1 MIRKEI
7 YRILSRKIVL
17 LALAV
22 ATAFLLYFGT
32 FRIAEEVVIE
42 NGEVYRYSAAVAHDK
57 MIAEE
62 FAGPLTLETVQA
74 IWEKYGEPVNYE
86 HHFLRDEDLL
96 PLAKQGGY
104 DNSCNTLVA
113 RLFTHSVT
121 QDDGK
126 DILILKED
134 TELSGNPYV
143 NGSYTFGYVGKGWT
157 WYWDQLLMTLI
168 LTSIVVIIAFS
179 PVFSED
185 YAFRTADIILP
196 TVRGRFQI
204 WRMRTEAGFLF
215 VSVYYWLM
223 SAYAF
228 LSNYM
233 IYGGNG
239 LSVSCGLTFM
249 PYDWTRDS
257 DPMWKAI
264 LILHLAGWFSML
276 VLVLQIQAISSKCK
290 TSFMSLL
297 WSLAA
302 YLGPIAVIRTILDN
316 FPVNRLLMWV
326 KHFGYSMP
334 FSFSGMFIQAPSSS
348 KKITL
353 IFALV
358 TAVVTAVLGAVGWS
372 RHQVRN

>member
-7 YRILSRKIVL
+7 YRILSRKITL
-17 LALAV
+17 LALVV
-22 ATAFLLYFGT
+22 ATAFLLYYGT
-32 FRIAEEVVIE
+32 FRITEEIVIDD
-42 NGEVYRYSAAVAHDK
+42 GEIYRYSEAVVHDK

-62 FAGPLTLETVQA
+62 FAGPLTMETVQA
-74 IWEKYGEPVNYE
+74 IWEKYGEPVNYKQ
-86 HHFLRDEDLL
+86 HFLRDEDLL

-104 DNSCNTLVA
+104 DNYCNTLVA
-113 RLFTHSVT
+113 RFFVNNIT
-121 QDDGK
+121 QDNGN
-126 DILILKED
+126 DILILKGD
-134 TELSGNPYV
+134 TELSENRYL
-143 NGSYTFGYVGKGWT
+143 NGRYTFGYAGKGWI
-157 WYWDQLLMTLI
+157 WYWDQLMMTLT

-204 WRMRTEAGFLF
+204 WRMRTGAGFLF
-215 VSVYYWLM
+215 ASVYYWLM

-228 LSNYM
+228 LLNYV
-233 IYGGNG
+233 IYGGEG
-239 LSVSCGLTFM
+239 LSVSCGFTFL

-257 DPMWKAI
+257 DPVWKAI
-264 LILHLAGWFSML
+264 LIMHLAGWFSML
-276 VLVLQIQAISSKCK
+276 VLILQIQAISSKCK
-290 TSFMSLL
+290 SSFMSLL

-326 KHFGYSMP
+326 KYFGYSMP
-334 FSFSGMFIQAPSSS
+334 LSFSGMFTQAPSSS
-348 KKITL
+348 KRILL

-358 TAVVTAVLGAVGWS
+358 TAVVTAVLGTVGWI